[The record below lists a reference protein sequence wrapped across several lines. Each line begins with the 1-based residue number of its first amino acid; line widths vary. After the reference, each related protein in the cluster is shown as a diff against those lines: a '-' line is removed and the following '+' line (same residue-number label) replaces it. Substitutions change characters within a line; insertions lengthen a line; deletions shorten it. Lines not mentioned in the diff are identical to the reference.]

1 MHKFYIKMAKTAFE
15 IDFIIKSSPKIL
27 YDFIKQPTHLSQWF
41 CERCDT
47 KGEEYIFMWSG
58 YSERAILIDDIEE
71 ELVAYQWKNADE
83 DEFFEFAIQ
92 VNEISGDTV
101 LIITDFAED
110 NEVEDQKMWWENQIV
125 KLKRAMGS

>member
-1 MHKFYIKMAKTAFE
+1 
-15 IDFIIKSSPKIL
+15 
-27 YDFIKQPTHLSQWF
+27 
-41 CERCDT
+41 
-47 KGEEYIFMWSG
+47 MWSG